1 MLQDS
6 VSDLRSTLADLEKRL
21 HSVDGEGLNIIK
33 KRTKIHL
40 MTNLMSKKEQIG

>member
-6 VSDLRSTLADLEKRL
+6 VSDLRSTLVDLEKRL

-33 KRTKIHL
+33 RTRSVQKYI
-40 MTNLMSKKEQIG
+40 